1 MRPFWSVR
9 FSAYSNEYPLKLLVL
24 REITVIETTFEKMRD
39 PRMNDYEKIDAYKW
53 KQEYLARLEDDFHWP

>member
-1 MRPFWSVR
+1 
-9 FSAYSNEYPLKLLVL
+9 LVL

-39 PRMNDYEKIDAYKW
+39 PRMNDYEKIDDKW